1 MRNEPP
7 PRRSGAMACHEG
19 GKLEI
24 YGRNL
29 DLATKRR
36 KKMRDNAFVNFAP
49 FCGSKSLPFFIP
61 NF

>member
-24 YGRNL
+24 DLQRFASKLIRNL
-29 DLATKRR
+29 FPPL
-36 KKMRDNAFVNFAP
+36 
-49 FCGSKSLPFFIP
+49 GE
-61 NF
+61 